1 MRMPSLAAACLL
13 FAGAAAFSAARAA
26 EPPPGTIPPAGAT
39 TGFMH
44 YLHATAD
51 VDKTLAFYT
60 AVFGVSGQVAAFAN
74 PNVPILTN
82 SPGAS
87 LRLTMLRLPGNAFG
101 FELTEFSNV
110 PRTPAQPELT
120 DPGAPHLKVLVRDIE
135 PVVATVKRLG
145 APILTT
151 SKAPVA
157 VDTAVGRG
165 RAIFFRDPDGYIVEA
180 IETTPPADA
189 PEGNVIGAVMGVTVG
204 DLDTAARFWTD
215 VMGLQLAGDRR
226 FSTDKAQLDLMGLK
240 SGAAFR
246 TVTSVIPGS
255 RARIEFAE
263 FKGMPRKPFSLRVPD
278 PGAGG
283 MAIRVAAIQQLLPR
297 LKSQGY
303 RVISKDGEL
312 VNWDERLRNVFIKD
326 PDGLNLELVG
336 TVQ

>member
-1 MRMPSLAAACLL
+1 MRTRFLVACSLLILAT
-13 FAGAAAFSAARAA
+13 GARAA
-26 EPPPGTIPPAGAT
+26 EPPPPGTIPPAGAT

-44 YLHATAD
+44 AIHATNE

-60 AVFGVSGQVAAFAN
+60 EVFGVKGQVVPFAN
-74 PNVPILTN
+74 PNVPILTD
-82 SPGAS
+82 SPGVT
-87 LRLTMLRLPGNAFG
+87 LRISMLRLPGNG
-101 FELTEFSNV
+101 TGYELTEFV
-110 PRTPAQPELT
+110 GVKRTPGQAELS
-120 DPGAPHLKVLVRDIE
+120 DPAAPHMKFLVRDIA
-135 PVVATVKRLG
+135 PVVAAVKRLG

-157 VDTAVGRG
+157 VDTSLGRVK
-165 RAIFFRDPDGYIVEA
+165 AIFFRDPDGYIVEA
-180 IETTPPADA
+180 IEAPPPADA
-189 PEGNVIGAVMGVTVG
+189 PEGNLIGSIMGVTVS
-204 DLDTAARFWTD
+204 DLDTAAKFWTG
-215 VMGLQLAGDRR
+215 VMGLQLKGDRR

-240 SGAAFR
+240 PGASFR

-255 RARIEFAE
+255 RARIEFTE

-297 LKSQGY
+297 LKAEGY

-312 VNWDERLRNVFIKD
+312 VNWSPELRNVFVKD

-336 TVQ
+336 TAQ